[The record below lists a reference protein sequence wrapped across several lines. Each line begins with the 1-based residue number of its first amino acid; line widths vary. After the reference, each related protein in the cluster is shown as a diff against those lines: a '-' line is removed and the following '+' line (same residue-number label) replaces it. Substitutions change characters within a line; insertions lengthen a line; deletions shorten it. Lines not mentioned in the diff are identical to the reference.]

1 MPEGPRLEAGAA
13 SVLGGDDRWRVRLSF
28 AAALDND
35 GSHAS
40 REGVDASGRT
50 VSAPLHEHAVRMDAW
65 RTVLD
70 LEYLAADDLAL
81 RLKLP
86 FEVRDRRA
94 AVREIAAATP
104 AQRAD
109 MQRALDLHHADATLD
124 GVRDLE
130 LSAARWWRGAFRD
143 GDRLELAY
151 GVSLPTGAT
160 ERDPY
165 ARDVHGDLLPHEH
178 VQFGS
183 GTFDPL
189 LQLTWTAPLDA
200 HWAVG
205 GYAAAR
211 FPLYENRRDYRAPR
225 EVTLAASASR
235 ALSARWHLRG
245 VATALWS
252 GKAEWDGA
260 PDVNSGWLAGYAGG
274 GAEYRGARWTASLQ
288 VLLPVAQRTLGAGSE
303 TFDLGPVVTLALLL
317 PL

>member
-1 MPEGPRLEAGAA
+1 VPEGPRLEAGAA
-13 SVLGGDDRWRVRLSF
+13 SALGSDDRWRVRLSF

-35 GSHAS
+35 GSHVS
-40 REGVDASGRT
+40 REGVDTSGRT

-70 LEYLAADDLAL
+70 LEYLAFDDLAL
-81 RLKLP
+81 RLKSP
-86 FEVRDRRA
+86 FELRDRRA
-94 AVREIAAATP
+94 SVNEIAPATA

-109 MQRALDLHHADATLD
+109 MQRALDVHHSDATLE
-124 GVRDLE
+124 GARDFE
-130 LSAARWWRGAFRD
+130 LSAAHWWRGAFLAD
-143 GDRLELAY
+143 DRLELAY

-160 ERDPY
+160 EHDPY
-165 ARDVHGDLLPHEH
+165 RRDADGDLLPHEH

-189 LQLTWTAPLDA
+189 LQLTWAAPLDA

-211 FPLYENRRDYRAPR
+211 FPLYENRKDYRAPR
-225 EVTLAASASR
+225 ELTLAASASR

-260 PDVNSGWLAGYAGG
+260 PDVNSGWLAWYAGG

-288 VLLPVAQRTLGAGSE
+288 ILLPVAQRTLGDGGE